1 MIRQV
6 VFAHGKESG
15 PRGVKIEALAQVA
28 RQAGWR
34 TSAPDFSGINDPK
47 QRVEMLLAAVK
58 PAERLVLVGSSMGGY
73 VVTAASRILRPA
85 ALFLMAPAFDMPGY
99 PAEDANPEP
108 ATDRCVVVHGWR
120 DDVVKPQ
127 QVISWAQ
134 SYRAELLLV
143 DDDHPLR
150 ESLPVLQRRFAQ
162 LLEQLEPRRSTG
174 LAALLG

>member
-15 PRGVKIEALAQVA
+15 PKGIKIEALAQVA
-28 RQAGWR
+28 HQAGWR
-34 TSAPDFSGINDPK
+34 TSAPDFSGIDDPQ
-47 QRVEMLLAAVK
+47 QRVELLLAAVK

-85 ALFLMAPAFDMPGY
+85 ALFLMAPAFGRPGY
-99 PAEDANPEP
+99 PAEATNPEP
-108 ATDRCVVVHGWR
+108 VTDRCVVIHGWR
-120 DDVVKPQ
+120 DEVVKPQ

-150 ESLPVLQRRFAQ
+150 ESLPLLQRRFAQ
-162 LLEQLEPRRSTG
+162 LLAQLEPRRNSG

>member
-15 PRGVKIEALAQVA
+15 PRGVKIEALAAVA
-28 RQAGWR
+28 RRAGWA
-34 TSAPDFSGINDPK
+34 TAAPDFSGIDDPQK
-47 QRVEMLLAAVK
+47 RLEVLLAAVK
-58 PAERLVLVGSSMGGY
+58 PADRLVLVGSSMGGY
-73 VVTAASRILRPA
+73 VVTAASRVLRPA
-85 ALFLMAPAFDMPGY
+85 ALFLLAPAFGMPGY
-99 PAEDANPEP
+99 PTEQTNPEP
-108 ATDRCVVVHGWR
+108 FTDRCVVIHGWR
-120 DDVVKPQ
+120 DEVVKPQ
-127 QVISWAQ
+127 QVVSWAQ

-162 LLEQLEPRRSTG
+162 LLEQLEPRRTTG